1 MAQPCH
7 RASPVP
13 FFPFSANKT
22 VSMMNQHTIKQPVTL
37 KGIGLHTGQDVTMTF
52 RPAEANHGVKFQRI
66 DLPGQPL
73 IKADV
78 AQVVSTL
85 RGTTLQQ
92 GSAHVSTVEHA
103 LSALFG
109 LGIDNALIEIDGP
122 EVPILDGSAIPFVQV
137 LEEAGIMEQPE
148 PRDFLEITEP
158 ISYFDESTGTELLA
172 LPADSFQVTTMID
185 FNSRV
190 LGQQYASLSH
200 LEDFSTEIAPC
211 RTFVFLHELE
221 YLVEHNL
228 IKGGDL
234 SNAIVIVDRLM
245 NQEELDAL
253 AKKLNKPSVKIDK
266 EGILNTIQ
274 LYFNNEP
281 ARHKLLDVLG
291 DLALVGK
298 PIKGKIMATKP
309 GHTANVEFAK
319 LLKKAYTEQ
328 RRLRGVPKY
337 DPNLEPIYNIR
348 DIEASLPHR
357 FPFLLVD
364 KIIELSENHV
374 VGVKNVTFNEPFF
387 QGHFPGNPV
396 FPGVLQ
402 IEALAQAGGILA
414 LSKVGDPGNWDTY
427 FVKIDG
433 VKFKS
438 KVVPGDTLIL
448 KMELTAPIRRGLVQM
463 HGTAYVGSRLVSEG
477 ELTAQIV
484 RRSSKQEAVGGKE
497 EIV

>member
-1 MAQPCH
+1 
-7 RASPVP
+7 
-13 FFPFSANKT
+13 
-22 VSMMNQHTIKQPVTL
+22 MNQHTIQQPATI
-37 KGIGLHTGQDVTMTF
+37 KGIGLHTGKAVTLTF
-52 RPAEANHGVKFQRI
+52 RPAEAGHGVKFQRI
-66 DLPGQPL
+66 DLQGKPL

-78 AQVVSTL
+78 SQVVSTL

-92 GSAHVSTVEHA
+92 GDAHVSTVEHA
-103 LSALFG
+103 LAALFG
-109 LGIDNALIEIDGP
+109 LSIDNCLIEIDGP
-122 EVPILDGSAIPFVQV
+122 EVPILDGSAAEFVQV
-137 LEEAGIMEQPE
+137 LQIAGIEEQTE
-148 PRDFLEITEP
+148 AREFVEITEP
-158 ISYFDESTGTELLA
+158 ISYYDERTGTELLA
-172 LPADSFQVTTMID
+172 LPSDDFQVTTMID
-185 FNSRV
+185 FNSRI
-190 LGQQYASLSH
+190 LGQQYASLAH
-200 LEDFSTEIAPC
+200 VEDFASEIAPA

-221 YLVEHNL
+221 YLTENGL

-245 NQEELDAL
+245 NQQELDTL
-253 AKKLNKPSVKIDK
+253 ATKLNKPSVKIER
-266 EGILNTIQ
+266 EGILNTTE

-298 PIKGKIMATKP
+298 PVKGKIVATKP

-319 LLKKAYTEQ
+319 ILKKLLLEQ
-328 RRLRGVPKY
+328 RRLKGMPKY
-337 DPNLEPIYNIR
+337 DPNAEPVYTAV
-348 DIEASLPHR
+348 DIAASLPHR

-364 KIIELSENHV
+364 KIIELTDNHV
-374 VGVKNVTFNEPFF
+374 VGVKNITFNEAFF

-433 VKFKS
+433 VKFKH
-438 KVVPGDTLIL
+438 KVVPGDTLLL

-463 HGTAYVGSRLVSEG
+463 HGTAYVGNKLVSEG

-484 RRSSKQEAVGGKE
+484 RRTDKTEAKVAVESEG
-497 EIV
+497 

>member
-1 MAQPCH
+1 M
-7 RASPVP
+7 
-13 FFPFSANKT
+13 T
-22 VSMMNQHTIKQPVTL
+22 NQQTIKQPATI
-37 KGIGLHTGQDVTMTF
+37 KGIGLHTGHEVTMVF
-52 RPAEANHGVKFQRI
+52 RPAEANHGVRFQRI
-66 DLPGQPL
+66 DLAERPV
-73 IKADV
+73 IKAEV

-85 RGTTLQQ
+85 RGTTIQQ
-92 GSAHVSTVEHA
+92 GIAHVSTVEHA
-103 LSALFG
+103 MSALFG
-109 LGIDNALIEIDGP
+109 LGIDNVLIEIDGP
-122 EVPILDGSAIPFVQV
+122 EVPILDGSALPFVKI
-137 LEEAGIMEQPE
+137 LEEAGLARQDELRE
-148 PRDFLEITEP
+148 YLDITEP
-158 ISYFDESTGTELLA
+158 ISYFDESTGSELLA
-172 LPADSFQVTTMID
+172 LPADGFQVTTMID
-185 FNSRV
+185 FNSKV
-190 LGQQYASLSH
+190 LGQQYAALAH
-200 LEDFSTEIAPC
+200 LADFASEIAPC

-221 YLVEHNL
+221 YLVEHDL

-245 NQEELDAL
+245 NQAELDAL

-274 LYFNNEP
+274 LYFHNEP

-298 PIKGKIMATKP
+298 PIKGKIVATKP
-309 GHTANVEFAK
+309 GHTANIEFAK
-319 LLKKAYTEQ
+319 LLKKAFNEQ
-328 RRLRGVPKY
+328 RRLKGVPKY
-337 DPNLEPIYNIR
+337 DPNVEPLYTVQ

-364 KIIELSENHV
+364 KIIELTDNHV

-402 IEALAQAGGILA
+402 LEALAQAGGILA

-433 VKFKS
+433 VKFKN

-463 HGTAYVGSRLVSEG
+463 HGTAYVGSKIVSEG

-484 RRSSKQEAVGGKE
+484 RRTEKPQALANREETGG
-497 EIV
+497 

>member
-1 MAQPCH
+1 
-7 RASPVP
+7 
-13 FFPFSANKT
+13 
-22 VSMMNQHTIKQPVTL
+22 MNQHTIQQPVTI
-37 KGIGLHTGQDVTMTF
+37 KGIGLHTGHDVTMTF
-52 RPAEANHGVKFQRI
+52 CPAEAGHGIKFQRI
-66 DLPGQPL
+66 DLSEKPF

-78 AQVVSTL
+78 SQVVSTL
-85 RGTTLQQ
+85 RGTTIQQ
-92 GSAHVSTVEHA
+92 GEAHVSTVEHA
-103 LSALFG
+103 LAALFG

-122 EVPILDGSAIPFVQV
+122 EVPILDGSAAPFVKA
-137 LEEAGIMEQPE
+137 LKDAGLAKLPEEREY
-148 PRDFLEITEP
+148 LEITEP
-158 ISYFDESTGTELLA
+158 IRFFDETTGTELVA
-172 LPADSFQVTTMID
+172 MPSDHFHVTTMID
-185 FNSRV
+185 FNSKI
-190 LGQQYASLSH
+190 LGQQYASLSSE
-200 LEDFSTEIAPC
+200 EDFSTEIAPC

-221 YLVEHNL
+221 YLVDHNL

-266 EGILNTIQ
+266 EGILNTSE

-298 PIKGKIMATKP
+298 PIMGKIVATKP

-319 LLKKAYTEQ
+319 LLKKAWLEQ
-328 RRLRGVPKY
+328 RRMKGVPKY
-337 DPNLEPIYNIR
+337 DPNAEPVYNTM
-348 DIEASLPHR
+348 EVAKYLPHR
-357 FPFLLVD
+357 YPFLLVD
-364 KIIELSENHV
+364 KIIEISDNHV
-374 VGVKNVTFNEPFF
+374 VGVKNVTFNEAFF

-433 VKFKS
+433 VKFKN
-438 KVVPGDTLIL
+438 KVSPGDTLIL

-463 HGTAYVGSRLVSEG
+463 HGTAYVGNKLVSEG

-484 RRSSKQEAVGGKE
+484 RRTEKPQEEVLVKE
-497 EIV
+497 A